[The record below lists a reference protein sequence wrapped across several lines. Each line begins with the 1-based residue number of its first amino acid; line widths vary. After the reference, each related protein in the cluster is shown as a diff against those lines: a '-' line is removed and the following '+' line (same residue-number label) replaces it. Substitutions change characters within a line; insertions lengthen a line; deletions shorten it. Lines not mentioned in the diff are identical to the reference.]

1 MRKLNSRKTMY
12 FQPSAVETA
21 QIQDNRGQDH
31 SSRSPFH
38 KKKKKKREREKI
50 HSHPFSK
57 RKGSKLSEGSFLKL
71 YSYVATNNFIFNST
85 V

>member
-38 KKKKKKREREKI
+38 KKKKKRERE
-50 HSHPFSK
+50 
-57 RKGSKLSEGSFLKL
+57 RKYTVTLLAKEKVPNYLK
-71 YSYVATNNFIFNST
+71 AAF
-85 V
+85 

>member
-38 KKKKKKREREKI
+38 KKKKKIERERKYTVTLLAKEKV
-50 HSHPFSK
+50 PNY
-57 RKGSKLSEGSFLKL
+57 LK
-71 YSYVATNNFIFNST
+71 AAF
-85 V
+85 

>member
-21 QIQDNRGQDH
+21 QIQDNRSQDH

-38 KKKKKKREREKI
+38 EKKKERERE
-50 HSHPFSK
+50 
-57 RKGSKLSEGSFLKL
+57 RKYTATLLAKEKVPNYLK
-71 YSYVATNNFIFNST
+71 AAF
-85 V
+85 